1 MVERPARDWLDWHR
15 PYDDP
20 ESPLSRRL
28 QIVRQRLREALD
40 SRGPG
45 AIRLVSMCAG
55 QGRDV
60 LGVLPSHAR
69 RDDVTATLAELD
81 KRNARIAAAAAA
93 AAGLAGVRVL
103 QADAALTDAYAGIV
117 PADIVLACGVFGNI
131 SDADIRRTVET
142 LPSLCA
148 PGATV
153 LWTRGR
159 FGDADVA
166 QEIRAWFIAAGFEEV
181 SFDAPDDVHYRV
193 GVNRLVVTPPALER
207 GARMFTFLR

>member
-1 MVERPARDWLDWHR
+1 MTDAVPPDWLDWHR

-20 ESPLSRRL
+20 ASPLSRRL
-28 QIVRQRLREALD
+28 RIVQQRLAEALD
-40 SRGPG
+40 RRGPG
-45 AIRLVSMCAG
+45 AIRIVSMCAG

-60 LGVLPSHAR
+60 LGVLPSHPR
-69 RDDVTATLAELD
+69 RDDVTATLVEMD
-81 KRNARIAAAAAA
+81 ERNARIAAAAAEE
-93 AAGLAGVRVL
+93 AGLAGVRVR
-103 QADAALTDAYAGIV
+103 QADAALTDTYADIV
-117 PADIVLACGVFGNI
+117 PTDIVLACGVFGNI

-159 FGDADVA
+159 FGDVDVA
-166 QEIRAWFIAAGFEEV
+166 QEIRVWFDAAGFEEV

-193 GVNRLVVTPPALER
+193 GVHRLVVTPPALEP